1 MIQIDLPTL
10 VKRLNL
16 FSRQALEMAASEC
29 MSQQAAEITVSHV
42 LIQMLAMPR
51 SDLRVIT
58 RQGDIGMEELRQA
71 LTVENYTTARSADS
85 YPAFSPMLVEWLK
98 EGWLLASAE
107 MQHSELRGGVLLLA
121 LLHSPLRY
129 IPPAAARL
137 LTGINRDRLQQ
148 DFVQWTQESAESVVP
163 DADGKGAGTMTD
175 ASDTLLARYAKNMT
189 ADARNGRLDP
199 VLCRDHEIDL
209 MIDILCRRRKNNP
222 VVVGEAGV
230 GKSAL
235 IEGLALRIVAG
246 QVPDKL
252 KNTDIMTL
260 DLGALQAGAS
270 VKGEFEKRFKG
281 LMAEVISSPVPVI
294 LFIDEAHTLIGAGNQ
309 QGGLDISN
317 LLKPALARGE
327 LKTIAAT
334 TWSEYKKYFEKDA
347 ALSRRFQLVKV
358 SEPNAAE
365 ATIILRGLSAVY
377 EQSHGV
383 LIDDDALQAAATL
396 SERYLSGRQLP
407 DKAIDVLDTACA
419 RVAINLSSPPKQIS
433 ALTTLSHQQE
443 AEIRQ
448 LERELRIGLRTDTS
462 RMPSLFNGLVKAMNA
477 APPESEEKLAV
488 LRVMRMLEDKSGRN
502 NQVVKPYMAKRWSE
516 KFHGQRDIQA
526 QLMSHLDY
534 ALAHTDWHA
543 ERQAGDGDAISRWT
557 PYDKPVVSAQKELS
571 KLPVYQRVYQSLK
584 TRALGVLPAD
594 LNLRDQVGPT
604 FDQVFTSADD
614 NKLVVPQFLTRYGLQ
629 SYFVK
634 QRDEL
639 VELTA
644 MDSWVLN
651 LTRSVKYSDADR
663 AEIQRQLTEQ
673 YISDY
678 TATWRAGMDNLNIR
692 NFESIGQLTGALE
705 QVISGDQ
712 PLQRALTVLR
722 DNTQPGVFSEK
733 LSAKERE
740 EALAEPD
747 YQLLT
752 RLGHEFAP
760 ENSTLAVQ
768 KDKESTMQAVY
779 QQLTELHRYLLA
791 IQNAPVPGKSALKA
805 VQLRLDQNSSDPIFA
820 TRQMAK
826 TLPAPLNRWVGRLTD
841 QAWHVVMVE
850 AVHYMEVDWRDSV
863 VKPFN
868 EQLANNYPFNPR
880 SAQDA
885 SLDAFERFFK
895 PDGILDTFYQQ
906 NLKLFIDNDLSL
918 EDGDNNVIIREDII
932 AQLETAQK
940 IRDIFFSKQNGLGTS
955 FAVETV
961 SLSGNKRRS
970 VLNLDGQLVDYSQGR
985 NYTAHLVWPN
995 NMREGNESKLTL
1007 IGISGNAPRS
1017 ISFSGP
1023 WAQFRLFGA
1032 GQLTGVQDGNFT
1044 VRFSVDGGA
1053 MTYRVHTDTEDNPFN
1068 GGLFSQFGL
1077 SDTLY

>member
-1 MIQIDLPTL
+1 
-10 VKRLNL
+10 
-16 FSRQALEMAASEC
+16 MA
-29 MSQQAAEITVSHV
+29 M
-42 LIQMLAMPR
+42 
-51 SDLRVIT
+51 DLRDPNVWISHLLENLP
-58 RQGDIGMEELRQA
+58 EE
-71 LTVENYTTARSADS
+71 
-85 YPAFSPMLVEWLK
+85 K
-98 EGWLLASAE
+98 LASALKDDNPNWE
-107 MQHSELRGGVLLLA
+107 YIDGEIVKLGSLAHSQLDIPELQRRGLVILASESKDFRLLAHLLRTLQHAGDPHLALRLLA
-121 LLHSPLRY
+121 LYVEHYWAVAAPQNMAHKKRFASQVIKRFETGIEVFSQNAATAQRDALSGELAKLAQCWQSHNAPELAQATDDLFALYQRAFNRAA
-129 IPPAAARL
+129 PAPVPTPAASGSSPQTTA
-137 LTGINRDRLQQ
+137 TSESG
-148 DFVQWTQESAESVVP
+148 VTQPSAPAPQIVIDSH
-163 DADGKGAGTMTD
+163 DDKAWR
-175 ASDTLLARYAKNMT
+175 DTLLKVAAILCERQPDSPQGYRLRRHALWQNITSTPQAESDGRTPLAAVSADMVADYHAQLGSADMALWQQVEKSVLLAPYWLDGHCLSAQT
-189 ADARNGRLDP
+189 ALRLGYKQVADAIRDEVIRFLERLLITGWHHYYNGNYQSGIT
-199 VLCRDHEIDL
+199 VLKQAKAFMDVPPPQGEDDFGNL
-209 MIDILCRRRKNNP
+209 QLPLLNP
-222 VVVGEAGV
+222 V
-230 GKSAL
+230 
-235 IEGLALRIVAG
+235 R
-246 QVPDKL
+246 D
-252 KNTDIMTL
+252 
-260 DLGALQAGAS
+260 
-270 VKGEFEKRFKG
+270 
-281 LMAEVISSPVPVI
+281 
-294 LFIDEAHTLIGAGNQ
+294 
-309 QGGLDISN
+309 
-317 LLKPALARGE
+317 
-327 LKTIAAT
+327 
-334 TWSEYKKYFEKDA
+334 
-347 ALSRRFQLVKV
+347 
-358 SEPNAAE
+358 
-365 ATIILRGLSAVY
+365 
-377 EQSHGV
+377 
-383 LIDDDALQAAATL
+383 ATL
-396 SERYLSGRQLP
+396 AYGDWGDRSRLADMGLYQGRRIGPYVEQTYLQLLEQRYL
-407 DKAIDVLDTACA
+407 
-419 RVAINLSSPPKQIS
+419 
-433 ALTTLSHQQE
+433 
-443 AEIRQ
+443 
-448 LERELRIGLRTDTS
+448 
-462 RMPSLFNGLVKAMNA
+462 PSLFNGLVKALNA

-502 NQVVKPYMAKRWSE
+502 NQVVKQYMAKRWSE

-841 QAWHVVMVE
+841 
-850 AVHYMEVDWRDSV
+850 
-863 VKPFN
+863 
-868 EQLANNYPFNPR
+868 
-880 SAQDA
+880 
-885 SLDAFERFFK
+885 
-895 PDGILDTFYQQ
+895 
-906 NLKLFIDNDLSL
+906 
-918 EDGDNNVIIREDII
+918 
-932 AQLETAQK
+932 
-940 IRDIFFSKQNGLGTS
+940 
-955 FAVETV
+955 
-961 SLSGNKRRS
+961 
-970 VLNLDGQLVDYSQGR
+970 
-985 NYTAHLVWPN
+985 
-995 NMREGNESKLTL
+995 
-1007 IGISGNAPRS
+1007 
-1017 ISFSGP
+1017 
-1023 WAQFRLFGA
+1023 
-1032 GQLTGVQDGNFT
+1032 
-1044 VRFSVDGGA
+1044 
-1053 MTYRVHTDTEDNPFN
+1053 
-1068 GGLFSQFGL
+1068 
-1077 SDTLY
+1077 